1 VCHCFEQFVDAN
13 CGSYK
18 KAITLAQPREVSTS
32 EVLVLE
38 SGNPDFDKTILKFQ
52 TFDIGTSIFNT
63 ILVKNLDRIIFVLDG
78 YGNVRMN
85 YGGLTIGQGLNTLS
99 SGMTINTGGL
109 RVTGGI
115 TAESNTLVIQ
125 GRTVVSGV
133 TIGNGGMSV
142 VGTSR
147 FRAEA
152 TVTGGFS
159 ISRGLNSTYVSDM
172 TRPRLIL
179 GPLSCYALSLTACS
193 LLPCRASTF
202 SLVVGQFPLEGLC
215 CTEA

>member
-1 VCHCFEQFVDAN
+1 MV
-13 CGSYK
+13 
-18 KAITLAQPREVSTS
+18 I
-32 EVLVLE
+32 E
-38 SGNPDFDKTILKFQ
+38 SSNPDFDKTILKFQ

-63 ILVKNLDRIIFVLDG
+63 ILVKNLDRILFVLDG

-85 YGGLTIGQGLNTLS
+85 YGGLTIGEGLNTLS

-159 ISRGLNSTYVSDM
+159 IEKGLNSTYVSHVTGHYVQNSIFCPSSHEID
-172 TRPRLIL
+172 
-179 GPLSCYALSLTACS
+179 GF
-193 LLPCRASTF
+193 F
-202 SLVVGQFPLEGLC
+202 SLCLLVGYQRARWWRYNHDRRADAVRRSERSGRRYHR
-215 CTEA
+215 